1 MVFQFIEGQGMKRLL
16 VALVLALGTC
26 SAWPQSAPLPLEHLL
41 WSGRPIPFYG
51 NPSSEES
58 RQLIALVQGA
68 NLAERMAS
76 FTQSRL
82 RLRHNLAIGF
92 QDCGTPNAFYKPANR
107 AVVICTEF
115 VKHVAGLM
123 TERKEFFAQQSPQ
136 FLAQWLTSILWV
148 VYLHELSHAVIDINQ
163 VAITGREEDVAD
175 QFAIWASLNYIND
188 IGVAA
193 FVPAIWY
200 FKELASSQRLN
211 ELPPEAL
218 SHLLSDEHSLQG
230 QRALNFAC
238 WVHGLSPE
246 AARDLT
252 RFVALSDARA
262 QRCGAEYR
270 AMDNGIRA
278 QFRKALKQNR

>member
-1 MVFQFIEGQGMKRLL
+1 MKRLF
-16 VALVLALGTC
+16 LALGIAFGSC
-26 SAWPQSAPLPLEHLL
+26 SAWPQSAPLPMEHLL
-41 WSGRPIPFYG
+41 WSGRAIPFYG
-51 NPSSEES
+51 NASNEES
-58 RQLIALVQGA
+58 RQFLAVVQGA

-76 FTQSRL
+76 FVQGRIRL
-82 RLRHNLAIGF
+82 RYNVAIGF
-92 QDCGTPNAFYKPANR
+92 QECGVANAFYKPANR
-107 AVVICTEF
+107 AIVICTEF
-115 VKHVAGLM
+115 VKHVAGVM

-136 FLAQWLTSILWV
+136 FLGQWITSILWV
-148 VYLHELSHAVIDINQ
+148 VYLHELSHAIIDVNQ

-188 IGVAA
+188 IGVAT

-218 SHLLSDEHSLQG
+218 AHLLSDEHSLQG

-238 WVHGLSPE
+238 WVYGLSPE

-270 AMDNGIRA
+270 AMDNGIRT
-278 QFRKALKQNR
+278 QFRKALKATR